1 MSFFRNSS
9 LVIVGGLAACWTLG
23 AQATPMAQLRF
34 SFELN
39 GGPVTTIV
47 DGGPGDVDGLVN
59 GIIQLGTITPIPN
72 FTVFGSVTSSQ
83 GTANDTGLLGGFNI
97 LSSGSTS
104 VRNDSTA
111 PVHVQAA
118 FSGFGFMPA
127 VNAAFTSGSGT
138 FVNADGSSITLKY
151 YDDPANVWG
160 ASTPFDTPGNLIDTY
175 NFTASGAL
183 SSFSHN
189 AGPFGVNDPNP
200 FSMTETFDFTLPGGG
215 RLISRGQGESKPI
228 PEPAA
233 LLLLG
238 GALAAMGLVRRVRK
252 PA

>member
-97 LSSGSTS
+97 LS
-104 VRNDSTA
+104 
-111 PVHVQAA
+111 
-118 FSGFGFMPA
+118 
-127 VNAAFTSGSGT
+127 
-138 FVNADGSSITLKY
+138 K
-151 YDDPANVWG
+151 
-160 ASTPFDTPGNLIDTY
+160 
-175 NFTASGAL
+175 
-183 SSFSHN
+183 
-189 AGPFGVNDPNP
+189 
-200 FSMTETFDFTLPGGG
+200 
-215 RLISRGQGESKPI
+215 
-228 PEPAA
+228 
-233 LLLLG
+233 
-238 GALAAMGLVRRVRK
+238 
-252 PA
+252 